1 MTTCLEDLSTAARL
15 PRSHQIG
22 TLSCEIGHLLT
33 MWHIWGNGTVFSLWL
48 IVHVLTLIYTYLSNS
63 IFVLDFASKKLSLSG
78 LHPSDRREDKW
89 VFPGKSRFPLSLLS
103 LTLHCLLLLSL
114 TGLYL
119 SSWFLVLHLRTSS
132 LIASLYWPLL
142 ISLLP
147 RYPTSQIYLSTSPIF
162 VPLWTSQFAPSCP
175 LPISS
180 VFTSF
185 NKGLTTH
192 PLTPSSSFYIK
203 HFCFTDGVQWTLSMP

>member
-1 MTTCLEDLSTAARL
+1 MAVQSFRKNARTCPILIRKWQPAWKIYPQQHNYPE
-15 PRSHQIG
+15 SHQIG

-78 LHPSDRREDKW
+78 LHSSDRREDKW

-103 LTLHCLLLLSL
+103 LTLHCPTSSPLRL

-119 SSWFLVLHLRTSS
+119 SSWFIVVHLQTVCTNS
-132 LIASLYWPLL
+132 
-142 ISLLP
+142 
-147 RYPTSQIYLSTSPIF
+147 
-162 VPLWTSQFAPSCP
+162 
-175 LPISS
+175 
-180 VFTSF
+180 FT
-185 NKGLTTH
+185 LR
-192 PLTPSSSFYIK
+192 
-203 HFCFTDGVQWTLSMP
+203 